1 MQRFKKYWLFVWY
14 SIVGTGVDW
23 VFLKLLSFSFKS
35 MVFITILKT
44 GNFDRMFFDN
54 LIKYGCTIANIVSYA
69 IGVATTFFLSAKY
82 AFKINDNIPDRIKNT
97 ILIQIIG
104 LLVQSGLFAILI
116 HNGFDENPAKIIT
129 ICENAVLMG
138 AGNIFVVFRNY
149 RKEGNNTKQQKK
161 VSETWV
167 SSSLIYGYFFLILK
181 DLFSFVWFRLLEI
194 MWLYRYSQSLSHKLI
209 ILEFPLWLIFFL
221 F

>member
-1 MQRFKKYWLFVWY
+1 MY
-14 SIVGTGVDW
+14 SAIGTLADFGA
-23 VFLKLLSFSFKS
+23 LNILS
-35 MVFITILKT
+35 MIM
-44 GNFDRMFFDN
+44 DER
-54 LIKYGCTIANIVSYA
+54 IANIVSYA
-69 IGVATTFFLSAKY
+69 IGVMISFFLCRKFVFKVRDHITRRTISTITVHFVGLVIQELLLDSLLDQGIDLNIAKGVTV
-82 AFKINDNIPDRIKNT
+82 IENG
-97 ILIQIIG
+97 ILMYFLNKYI
-104 LLVQSGLFAILI
+104 
-116 HNGFDENPAKIIT
+116 
-129 ICENAVLMG
+129 
-138 AGNIFVVFRNY
+138 VFRKY
-149 RKEGNNTKQQKK
+149 KPIRRKPKK